1 MNRGRRGL
9 EAKEEAEEDIT
20 NDELERWLDLS
31 LPTAQKTAQLMQE
44 FRAHYDAD
52 TYINTHWDAAAAS
65 PAAEYRRLHEQV
77 RVKQAA
83 MESGREAYDVL
94 MRKLKALKEM
104 VDAAIGEV

>member
-1 MNRGRRGL
+1 MAILYVGRRPL
-9 EAKEEAEEDIT
+9 Q
-20 NDELERWLDLS
+20 R
-31 LPTAQKTAQLMQE
+31 
-44 FRAHYDAD
+44 R
-52 TYINTHWDAAAAS
+52 DAAAAS